1 MKFTKE
7 QTDFLKRELNITIK
21 PDAEANLS
29 KDEWFD
35 IKDRVFMIEADE
47 ARPDGELNDRCRI
60 AVEIGDKH
68 YDN

>member
-7 QTDFLKRELNITIK
+7 QTDFLKRELKITIQ
-21 PDAEANLS
+21 PDAEATLS

-35 IKDRVFMIEADE
+35 IKDKVFMIEADE

-60 AVEIGDKH
+60 AVEIGNKH

>member
-7 QTDFLKRELNITIK
+7 QTDFLERELKITIQ

-35 IKDRVFMIEADE
+35 IKDKVFMIEADE